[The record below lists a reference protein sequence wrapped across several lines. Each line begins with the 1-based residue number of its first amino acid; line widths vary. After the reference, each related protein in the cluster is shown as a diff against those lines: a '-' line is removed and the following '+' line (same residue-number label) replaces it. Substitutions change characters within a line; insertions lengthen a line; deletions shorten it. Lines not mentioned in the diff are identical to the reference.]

1 MLLPGFFVASFLRGA
16 GIGFGDGRRFLAW
29 RGATRVNSHT
39 V

>member
-1 MLLPGFFVASFLRGA
+1 MLLPGFFVAGFLRVA

-29 RGATRVNSHT
+29 QGVTRVNSHT